1 MRGVMVI
8 LLALMLTGQ
17 AWAAI
22 DTWQFKDEAQEQ
34 ASYTFCRISAAIIA
48 FESAMLLFWHLGQR
62 SWEVISRK
70 ACSWA
75 SSLNCQVSMAPSGR
89 SPPNCAALNARTTA
103 SPTQTR

>member
-22 DTWQFKDEAQEQ
+22 DTWQFKDEAR
-34 ASYTFCRISAAIIA
+34 SRPSA
-48 FESAMLLFWHLGQR
+48 
-62 SWEVISRK
+62 
-70 ACSWA
+70 
-75 SSLNCQVSMAPSGR
+75 R
-89 SPPNCAALNARTTA
+89 SPPNYAALNARTTA